1 MDQNSN
7 MGGFSPMPGQNGMNG
22 GAVPMGQPAPMAAPG
37 MGGMPMN
44 SNVQNPMMPGAQVA
58 PQAAAGAKK
67 DNTLVETIILIVV
80 CLIAA
85 TAIVFAVV
93 FFMQYNDLNSNFE
106 SQKSA
111 EIAKKV
117 AEQQEIDN
125 AKFAEDEKL
134 PYSKFTGPSDYGSIS
149 FEYPK
154 TWSVYVDSDGTNT
167 NDFVAYFHPAQV
179 DPVKD
184 ENSRYS
190 LRFSILNQQITTV
203 QAEYDDRLEDG
214 SLTSSVF
221 NADNNKISGTKFVGK
236 INENIQGTVILFK
249 VNDKT
254 AVLQTDATIYQND
267 FETLVSKLR
276 RNS

>member
-22 GAVPMGQPAPMAAPG
+22 GAMPMGQPAPMAAPG
-37 MGGMPMN
+37 MGGMPMSN
-44 SNVQNPMMPGAQVA
+44 NVQNPMMPGAQVA

-67 DNTLVETIILIVV
+67 DNTLVETIILVVV

-85 TAIVFAVV
+85 AAIVFAVV

-154 TWSVYVDSDGTNT
+154 TWSVYVDSDGTN
-167 NDFVAYFHPAQV
+167 NSDFVAYFHPAQV

-203 QAEYDDRLEDG
+203 QAEYDDLLEDG